1 MIGVVTLVPLSPFS
15 PPLQINQATH
25 DQALVLQNALQNIPN
40 PSAECMLRNVA
51 IRLAQ
56 QISDEVSPYRQP
68 LFSLSLCSLSVS
80 FFGPP
85 LAEEVYCKYC
95 DVEDESLFV

>member
-1 MIGVVTLVPLSPFS
+1 MCPLSGS
-15 PPLQINQATH
+15 PQINQATH

-56 QISDEVSPYRQP
+56 QISDEVYLKGSTHLQTVNTLWVFLDHSLED
-68 LFSLSLCSLSVS
+68 LFFRLT
-80 FFGPP
+80 
-85 LAEEVYCKYC
+85 
-95 DVEDESLFV
+95 